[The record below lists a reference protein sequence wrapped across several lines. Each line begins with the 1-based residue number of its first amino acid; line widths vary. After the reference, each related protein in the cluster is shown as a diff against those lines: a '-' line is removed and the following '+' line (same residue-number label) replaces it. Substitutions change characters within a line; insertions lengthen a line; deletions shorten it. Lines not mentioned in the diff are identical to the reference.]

1 MSGWSM
7 NGMGRRGPGSYLGL
21 YCALMLTTCVAS
33 AGITVIYNDLPTLQ
47 RVFPGQPA
55 LAWVVTVY
63 WLFSAVAA
71 AVCGRYG
78 DAIGRR
84 RMMCIVLVLCACG
97 ALVSANAHSL
107 WMLIAG
113 CAVQS
118 VASAITPLAFGLFRE
133 NLPPARMPI
142 AVGVLTAAGTVAA
155 GIIYVGSGVVIDDY
169 SWQAGFYL
177 KVALAAV
184 ALAAVLTLVPHST
197 PAPQQ
202 RFNWLYGIL
211 FAPALAA
218 LLVTVQ
224 QIREWGLAD
233 PRLWSLLAAGFGLMV
248 VWARHEL
255 RAAQPFV
262 DLRVLRDPQIR
273 LANIGIILLVLGA
286 VQIGQVF
293 TLLFQQPA
301 WTGVGFGLSA
311 THSGSMHLL
320 LDLVAVIAAPW
331 SGKIAAR
338 HGARRSALIGFAII
352 TLSWGSL
359 VFVHPPLAPTVSIAA
374 VTLAGYSITACGLYN
389 LIIESTP
396 TQRTSEAMG
405 FTYVLF
411 TAFFAV
417 GAQIIFALLRTS
429 RIVEPLHG
437 IVDFPSQA
445 AFSLSFGYI
454 ALTGLVGVGV
464 ALRLPN
470 RQPLELLEAAVL

>member
-1 MSGWSM
+1 MSSGT
-7 NGMGRRGPGSYLGL
+7 GGRGSYFGL
-21 YCALMLTTCVAS
+21 YCALTLTTCVSS

-47 RVFPGQPA
+47 RVFPGRPA

-84 RMMCIVLVLCACG
+84 RMMCMVLVLCACG
-97 ALVSANAHSL
+97 ALISAQAHSL
-107 WMLIAG
+107 GLLIAG

-133 NLPPARMPI
+133 KLPPARMPF

-155 GIIYVGSGVVIDDY
+155 GIIYVGSGVVIDQY

-177 KVALAAV
+177 KIVLAAF
-184 ALAAVLTLVPHST
+184 ALTAVLGLVPRSA
-197 PAPQQ
+197 PAP
-202 RFNWLYGIL
+202 RPRVNWLYGIL

-218 LLVTVQ
+218 LLIAVQ
-224 QIREWGLAD
+224 QIREWGFIDL
-233 PRLWSLLAAGFGLMV
+233 RLWSLFAIGVVLLA

-273 LANIGIILLVLGA
+273 LANIGIIFLVLGG

-293 TLLFQQPA
+293 TLMFQQPA

-320 LDLVAVIAAPW
+320 LDLVAVVAAPW

-338 HGARRSALIGFAII
+338 YGARRSALIGFSII

-359 VFVHPPLAPTVSIAA
+359 IVMHLPLAPTVSIAA
-374 VTLAGYSITACGLYN
+374 VALAGYSITACGLYN

-396 TQRTSEAMG
+396 RERTSEATG
-405 FTYVLF
+405 FTYILF

-417 GAQIIFALLRTS
+417 GAQIIFALLHAS
-429 RIVEPLHG
+429 QILDPLHAG
-437 IVDFPSQA
+437 GDFPSQT
-445 AFSLSFGYI
+445 AFSLGFGYI
-454 ALTGLVGVGV
+454 ALTGLLGFGV

-470 RQPLELLEAAVL
+470 RLPLKLVEAAAQ

>member
-1 MSGWSM
+1 MS
-7 NGMGRRGPGSYLGL
+7 RRSYFGL

-84 RMMCIVLVLCACG
+84 RMMCIVLLLCSSG

-107 WMLIAG
+107 WILIAG

-118 VASAITPLAFGLFRE
+118 VASALTPLAFGLFRE
-133 NLPPARMPI
+133 NLPPVRMPF

-177 KVALAAV
+177 KVALAAL
-184 ALAAVLTLVPHST
+184 ALVAVLGLVPRSR
-197 PAPQQ
+197 PGSQPKI
-202 RFNWLYGIL
+202 NWLYGVL

-218 LLVTVQ
+218 LLVAVQ
-224 QIREWGLAD
+224 QIREWGFVDL
-233 PRLWSLLAAGFGLMV
+233 RLWSLLAAGFALMA
-248 VWARHEL
+248 VWARHEW
-255 RAAQPFV
+255 RAPQPFV

-273 LANIGIILLVLGA
+273 LANIGIILLVLGG

-293 TLLFQQPA
+293 TLMFQQPA

-338 HGARRSALIGFAII
+338 YGARRSALIGFAII
-352 TLSWGSL
+352 ALSWGSL
-359 VFVHPPLAPTVSIAA
+359 VFVRPPLAPTVSIAA

-389 LIIESTP
+389 LIIESTR
-396 TQRTSEAMG
+396 TERTSEAMG

-429 RIVEPLHG
+429 RILEPLNG
-437 IVDFPSQA
+437 IADFPSQA

-470 RQPLELLEAAVL
+470 RQPFKLLEAAAL

>member
-1 MSGWSM
+1 MSGRSM
-7 NGMGRRGPGSYLGL
+7 SGTNVRGPGSYSGL
-21 YCALMLTTCVAS
+21 YCALLLTACVSS

-47 RVFPGQPA
+47 RVFPGRPA
-55 LAWVVTVY
+55 LAWVVTIY

-71 AVCGRYG
+71 SVCGRFG

-84 RMMCIVLVLCACG
+84 RMMCMVLVLCTCG

-133 NLPPARMPI
+133 NLPPARMPF

-177 KVALAAV
+177 KIVLAAV
-184 ALAAVLTLVPHST
+184 ALTAVLTLVPHST
-197 PAPQQ
+197 PAPQPKI
-202 RFNWLYGIL
+202 NWLYGVL

-218 LLVTVQ
+218 LLVAVQ

-233 PRLWSLLAAGFGLMV
+233 PRLWSLLAAGLALMV
-248 VWARHEL
+248 VWARHEW
-255 RAAQPFV
+255 RASRPFV

-273 LANIGIILLVLGA
+273 LANIGIILLVLGG

-293 TLLFQQPA
+293 TLMFQQPT

-359 VFVHPPLAPTVSIAA
+359 VIVHPPLAMTVSIAA
-374 VTLAGYSITACGLYN
+374 LTLAGYSITACGLYN

-396 TQRTSEAMG
+396 TQRTSEATG

-437 IVDFPSQA
+437 IGDFPSQA

-470 RQPLELLEAAVL
+470 RQPLKLMEAAAL